1 MIDQFMLDGG
11 WKSQLYPIDVLGDE
25 RAQFFTTV
33 KTEQLNFSFE
43 YVLSLSVFSQALV
56 YNLGKLFY
64 LLLLLVFKP
73 DFCNGVF

>member
-1 MIDQFMLDGG
+1 MLHPRYIIQLFVKQLVFLMIDQFMLDGG

-56 YNLGKLFY
+56 
-64 LLLLLVFKP
+64 
-73 DFCNGVF
+73 

>member
-1 MIDQFMLDGG
+1 MLHPRYIIQLFVKQLVFFMIDQFMLDGG

-33 KTEQLNFSFE
+33 KTEQLNFGFE

-56 YNLGKLFY
+56 
-64 LLLLLVFKP
+64 
-73 DFCNGVF
+73 

>member
-25 RAQFFTTV
+25 RAQFFTTI

-43 YVLSLSVFSQALV
+43 YVLSLSVFSQSQALV
-56 YNLGKLFY
+56 
-64 LLLLLVFKP
+64 
-73 DFCNGVF
+73 